1 MFGKKIK
8 AKKRYLAFLVLLF
21 VICTVVAYKTIQRE
35 AAPKVYGSVSEVPET
50 QTALLLGTGK
60 TLKSGQPN
68 AYFFNRIE
76 AVVALYQAGKIKN
89 VIISGDNSRADYN
102 EPEDMK
108 QELMKRGVPEERIY
122 LDFAGFRTLD
132 SVVRCKEIFGQDQII
147 IVSQQFHN
155 ERAVYIAEHYGI
167 KAIAFNAKDV
177 NAYAGFKTQLR
188 EFLARD
194 KVFIDFLCNVKP
206 KFLGDKVVIH

>member
-21 VICTVVAYKTIQRE
+21 IICTVVAHKTIQR
-35 AAPKVYGSVSEVPET
+35 AAANKVYHSVSEVPKT
-50 QTALLLGTGK
+50 KTALLLGTGK
-60 TLKSGQPN
+60 TLKNGKPN

-76 AVVALYQAGKIKN
+76 AVVALYNAGKIKN
-89 VIISGDNSRADYN
+89 VIISGDNSRTNYN

-108 QELMKRGVPEERIY
+108 QELMKKGIPEERIY

-132 SVVRCKEIFGQDQII
+132 SVVRCKEIFGQDQIV

-155 ERAVYIAEHYGI
+155 ERAIYIAERYGI
-167 KAIAFNAKDV
+167 KAIAFNAEDV

-206 KFLGDKVVIH
+206 KFLGEKVVIQ